1 MDLLVTAGRTLGF
14 SLAAG
19 VNLYA
24 TVAML
29 GLATRLGLVELP
41 PQFAVFDNP
50 WIIAV
55 ALTLYAVE
63 FVADKV
69 PWVDTLWDMLH
80 TIVRPLGGAL
90 VAVSTLGEAS
100 PWVLGL
106 VAVMGGT
113 IAAGGHLTKAG
124 TRAAVNL
131 SPEPFTNWGLSL
143 AGDAFVLALGALAM
157 AFPVAALVVTLVCL
171 AAIVV
176 MLRWLIGLIRRAAPP
191 PRDVGIGASATP
203 SSGPRP
209 GTDGA
214 AEWRG

>member
-157 AFPVAALVVTLVCL
+157 AFPVAALVVTLACL

-176 MLRWLIGLIRRAAPP
+176 MLRWLIGLIRRAAS
-191 PRDVGIGASATP
+191 PRDAGIGASATP
-203 SSGPRP
+203 SSVPRP

>member
-1 MDLLVTAGRTLGF
+1 MELLAAAGRTLGF

-29 GLATRLGLVELP
+29 GLATRFGLVDLP
-41 PQFAVFDNP
+41 PQFRVFDHP
-50 WIIAV
+50 WIIGV
-55 ALTLYAVE
+55 SLTLYLVE

-69 PWVDTLWDMLH
+69 PWVDTIWDTAH

-90 VAVSTLGEAS
+90 IAVSTLGDAS
-100 PWVLGL
+100 PWMQGL

-124 TRAAVNL
+124 TRAAANM

-143 AGDAFVLALGALAM
+143 AGDVFVLGLSTLALTY
-157 AFPVAALVVTLVCL
+157 PVAALIVTAASMV
-171 AAIVV
+171 AIVLLV
-176 MLRWLIGLIRRAAPP
+176 RWLIGWIRR
-191 PRDVGIGASATP
+191 VATP
-203 SSGPRP
+203 P
-209 GTDGA
+209 GDA
-214 AEWRG
+214 ALVD

>member
-1 MDLLVTAGRTLGF
+1 VDLLVTAGRTLGF

-50 WIIAV
+50 WVIGI

-69 PWVDTLWDMLH
+69 PWVDTAWDALH
-80 TIVRPLGGAL
+80 TLVRPLGGAL
-90 VAVSTLGEAS
+90 IAVSTLGEAS
-100 PWVLGL
+100 PWVQAL
-106 VAVMGGT
+106 VAVTGGA

-131 SPEPFTNWGLSL
+131 SPEPFTNWALSL
-143 AGDAFVLALGALAM
+143 AGDAFVLALGVLTM
-157 AFPVAALVVTLVCL
+157 AYPIAALVVTIVCL
-171 AAIVV
+171 GVILWL
-176 MLRWLIGLIRRAAPP
+176 LRWLLGWIRRAAAAP
-191 PRDVGIGASATP
+191 V
-203 SSGPRP
+203 
-209 GTDGA
+209 DGA
-214 AEWRG
+214 VRSRGA